1 MIDSANTCSD
11 QPLIPLFV
19 VPPPKL
25 KTQKQALDGSRKRN
39 IEEIEDESNEEIKK
53 EEPWTEY
60 IIKCKENAIEK
71 KKNVSTNGT
80 EYVWEIIDG
89 IEVLTLK

>member
-1 MIDSANTCSD
+1 MSKEVKSSERS
-11 QPLIPLFV
+11 
-19 VPPPKL
+19 
-25 KTQKQALDGSRKRN
+25 SRKRN
-39 IEEIEDESNEEIKK
+39 IEEIEVENNEEIKK

-89 IEVLTLK
+89 IEILTLK